1 MPKMKRMPVRVVSR
15 RAKATAPVSGGP
27 AVSRRAGAPPPFG
40 LPVPPPNHPQKPAG
54 ISLCMIVKNEER
66 FLAQC
71 LDSVKDFVDEICIV
85 DTGSTDRTIE
95 IARSYGAK
103 IEEHPWRN
111 DFGWARDRALDMAT
125 RRWVFQLD
133 ADEELLPESY
143 GALRELRDAPAHHVG
158 VWIRCNNAADDYA
171 GTGTMSH
178 ALVRIFPNDPQLR
191 YRGAIHEFV
200 SIDDNPV
207 GISAVP
213 SPVAIVHHGYLAE
226 IVAERNKARR
236 NLEIIEGQI
245 EREPEDPFHWFNLG
259 MTAYLM
265 RDDAKAREGFE
276 RMREINGSTARGFI
290 PNGLATLADLYTERL
305 DEPELGRA
313 TAEACLRFSPRYANA
328 HFALGKALVAL
339 KLYDE
344 ARAAFEAAIDDGA
357 YRHLQFVV
365 DDEVPIW
372 KAQSEIGAT
381 YVAQGDDLKAIEWF
395 DKGLANR
402 PAVQA
407 LRLNRARALERLGR
421 FDEAEE
427 ALRTVWADFAND
439 QAGLHY
445 INFLLR
451 RKKDALA
458 VDAIE
463 RGYARL
469 SKRVGVSFL
478 VAAAAVAQKNHWP
491 NPHRFLEMAAAILP
505 GAAEALNPLEAYY
518 REAGD
523 DASLAAL
530 FEREDAVEPER
541 PEDYLRR
548 SYRAIATSR
557 FVDGLAI
564 ATRGLE
570 DAPNDPLLRYNAAI
584 CAINADRRSEALAH
598 LDAIPPASAD
608 AYAKAV
614 YLRAVVLRD
623 LGRTAE
629 ALEAIDAAL
638 IADPGQLDAVLL
650 RAAIFEAAGR
660 ADEALAEL
668 AAASERGGERV
679 AVELASLYL
688 RLGRVEDAKRVAER
702 ALK

>member
-1 MPKMKRMPVRVVSR
+1 
-15 RAKATAPVSGGP
+15 
-27 AVSRRAGAPPPFG
+27 
-40 LPVPPPNHPQKPAG
+40 
-54 ISLCMIVKNEER
+54 
-66 FLAQC
+66 
-71 LDSVKDFVDEICIV
+71 
-85 DTGSTDRTIE
+85 
-95 IARSYGAK
+95 
-103 IEEHPWRN
+103 
-111 DFGWARDRALDMAT
+111 
-125 RRWVFQLD
+125 
-133 ADEELLPESY
+133 
-143 GALRELRDAPAHHVG
+143 
-158 VWIRCNNAADDYA
+158 
-171 GTGTMSH
+171 
-178 ALVRIFPNDPQLR
+178 
-191 YRGAIHEFV
+191 
-200 SIDDNPV
+200 
-207 GISAVP
+207 
-213 SPVAIVHHGYLAE
+213 
-226 IVAERNKARR
+226 
-236 NLEIIEGQI
+236 
-245 EREPEDPFHWFNLG
+245 
-259 MTAYLM
+259 
-265 RDDAKAREGFE
+265 
-276 RMREINGSTARGFI
+276 
-290 PNGLATLADLYTERL
+290 
-305 DEPELGRA
+305 
-313 TAEACLRFSPRYANA
+313 
-328 HFALGKALVAL
+328 LVAL